1 MDSLSLMPFPYSF
14 QSHKN
19 AISCFLWPV
28 SIVYLFLV
36 KIRWLLYQQGLLK
49 KRGFSTPVV
58 VVGNV
63 VVGGAGKTPLV
74 LALTYHLQASELQVG
89 IVSRGY
95 ARTTDSVLEVQV
107 QTPASEAGDE
117 PALLKRSTGVPVFV
131 ARNRSDGVAALLL
144 AYPETAVVICDDGL
158 QHYALARDIE
168 IAVFDNRGAGNG
180 WLLPAGLLREPW
192 PERQAR
198 GVDLVLHTGN
208 QPAFAGLKGQ
218 RQLAKNALD
227 RDGTLVSLQTLK
239 NQPLVALAGI
249 ANPDTFFTMLRILGL
264 TLTNTF
270 AFPDHFS
277 FSSVDFSQWNGKT
290 VLCTQ
295 KDAVKLFERA
305 DLKAIR
311 FLSVELEFTP
321 EPAFFTAFDALLKPL
336 LCHLLLSHG
345 HQTSSIAGL
354 PCDQR
359 HLNL

>member
-1 MDSLSLMPFPYSF
+1 MPFPYSY
-14 QSHKN
+14 QLHKN

-28 SIVYLFLV
+28 SIIYSFLV
-36 KIRWLLYQQGLLK
+36 KVRWLLYQHGLLK
-49 KRGFSTPVV
+49 QRGFSIPVV

-74 LALTYHLQASELQVG
+74 LALIHHLQGSKVHVG

-95 ARTTDSVLEVQV
+95 GRITKSMLEVQTN
-107 QTPASEAGDE
+107 TPASEAGDE
-117 PALLKRSTGVPVFV
+117 PALIKRLTGVPVFV
-131 ARNRSDGVAALLL
+131 ARNRSDGVAAMLL

-158 QHYALARDIE
+158 QHYGLARDIE
-168 IAVFDNRGAGNG
+168 IAVFDNRGTGNG

-192 PERQAR
+192 PERQTR
-198 GVDLVLHTGN
+198 GIDLVLHTGN

-227 RDGTLVSLQTLK
+227 RDGNLVSLQTLK
-239 NQPLVALAGI
+239 NQPLIALAGI
-249 ANPDTFFTMLRILGL
+249 ANPDTFFAMLRMLGL
-264 TLTNTF
+264 TLTNTLV
-270 AFPDHFS
+270 FPDHFS
-277 FSSVDFSQWNGKT
+277 FFGVDFSQWSGKT

-311 FLSVELEFTP
+311 FLSIPLEFTP

-336 LCHLLLSHG
+336 ICHLPLRHG

>member
-1 MDSLSLMPFPYSF
+1 MPFPYSF
-14 QSHKN
+14 QLHKN

-28 SIVYLFLV
+28 SIIYLFLV
-36 KIRWLLYQQGLLK
+36 KVRWLLYQHGLLK
-49 KRGFSTPVV
+49 QRGFSIPVV

-74 LALTYHLQASELQVG
+74 LALIHHLQGSKVHVG

-95 ARTTDSVLEVQV
+95 GRITKSMLEVQTN
-107 QTPASEAGDE
+107 TPASEAGDE
-117 PALLKRSTGVPVFV
+117 PALIKRLTGVPVFV
-131 ARNRSDGVAALLL
+131 ARNRSDGVAAMLL

-158 QHYALARDIE
+158 QHYGLARDIE
-168 IAVFDNRGAGNG
+168 IAVFDNRGIGNG

-192 PERQAR
+192 PERQTR
-198 GVDLVLHTGN
+198 GIDLVLHTGN

-227 RDGTLVSLQTLK
+227 RDGNLVSLQTLK
-239 NQPLVALAGI
+239 NQPLIALAGI
-249 ANPDTFFTMLRILGL
+249 ANPDTFFAMLRMLGL
-264 TLTNTF
+264 TLTNTLV
-270 AFPDHFS
+270 FPDHFS
-277 FSSVDFSQWNGKT
+277 FFGVDFSQWSGKT

-311 FLSVELEFTP
+311 FLSIPLEFTP

-336 LCHLLLSHG
+336 ICHLPLRHG